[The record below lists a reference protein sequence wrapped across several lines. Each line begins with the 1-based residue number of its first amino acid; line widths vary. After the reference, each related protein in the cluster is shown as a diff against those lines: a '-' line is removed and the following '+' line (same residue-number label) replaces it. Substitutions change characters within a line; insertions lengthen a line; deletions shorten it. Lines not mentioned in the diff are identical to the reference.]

1 MMLEKAMP
9 EVLLDVSEL
18 EPPEPLLLALEGIE
32 QLGPGQYLRMLHR
45 RDPCLLYG
53 NLEDNNFNYFQRKGS
68 TRLVEL
74 FIWRKNDRE
83 AVAAVEAIT
92 GKSDLD
98 NR

>member
-1 MMLEKAMP
+1 MSEETMR

-18 EPPEPLLLALEGIE
+18 EPPEPLVLAREGID

-53 NLEDNNFNYFQRKGS
+53 NLEDNHFNYFQRKGS

-74 FIWRKNDRE
+74 FIWRKNDPE

-92 GKSDLD
+92 GKADLD
-98 NR
+98 SR